1 MADDKGD
8 YVLDELES
16 WVAGGLVGE
25 EIGESEW
32 GGDSVD
38 PLKLTARGVGACEG
52 DSLSVEI
59 GNVNGSSSCTGRD
72 DEVVSIDIGQPSP
85 VVRENPVSDGV
96 GVGDGED
103 VARGGC
109 ATSNRGFD
117 DRRAVGVESD
127 VVLAELKHVGKGRR
141 RLKGDQP
148 RAKGPCLV

>member
-1 MADDKGD
+1 MADDKGG

-25 EIGESEW
+25 EIGEGEW
-32 GGDSVD
+32 GGDGID
-38 PLKLTARGVGACEG
+38 PLKLTARGVGAGEG
-52 DSLSVEI
+52 DGLSVEI
-59 GNVNGSSSCTGRD
+59 GDVNGSSSCTGRD
-72 DEVVSIDIGQPSP
+72 DEVVSIDIRQPSP
-85 VVRENPVSDGV
+85 VVRENPVSDSV

-103 VARGGC
+103 VATCSGP
-109 ATSNRGFD
+109 ASNRRLD

-127 VVLAELKHVGKGRR
+127 VVLAELKHVSKGRR